1 MAAHFAWPW
10 SVYED
15 RLFYA
20 GRIEQFPPGTVASFA
35 ATHGSSGR
43 PAFHVVRLDDGEL
56 LALLNR
62 DPHCGEP
69 VPYLPD
75 FVFNGR
81 TGWFRNPL
89 HGETFD
95 MAGQRVFGPSPRGL
109 GRLAVEV
116 RDGGIFVDPRAIT
129 RGARWLP
136 EGYEFQ
142 SGGAL
147 LTPYLS
153 LGR

>member
-1 MAAHFAWPW
+1 MAANFAWPW

-20 GRIEQFPPGTVASFA
+20 GRIEQFPPGTVTSFA

-62 DPHCGEP
+62 DPHYGEP

-95 MAGQRVFGPSPRGL
+95 MAGQRVFGPSPRSL
-109 GRLAVEV
+109 DRLAVEV

-129 RGARWLP
+129 RGAR
-136 EGYEFQ
+136 
-142 SGGAL
+142 
-147 LTPYLS
+147 
-153 LGR
+153 